1 MNKTKKKLLDWFTFS
16 YKKFSLSSAVLLY
29 CGVRKEVGK
38 KRIMMRSFF
47 IRFSFSVWETF
58 TLLRVAIA
66 NYENSSKGSVLYDHE
81 FSTCLSFHHHSLTRV
96 KELKMIHGK
105 SSKNQINI
113 CKKGRNRFFK
123 TFFFNLRSLI
133 ILSLLLPLLYMLK
146 SSLIMKFANTLRNVF
161 SFFFVSKKILRGKW
175 NECGAYYNLS

>member
-1 MNKTKKKLLDWFTFS
+1 MDWFTFS
-16 YKKFSLSSAVLLY
+16 YKKFSLFCCAASILWSKK
-29 CGVRKEVGK
+29 RSWK

-81 FSTCLSFHHHSLTRV
+81 FSTCLFFHHHSLTRV

-133 ILSLLLPLLYMLK
+133 KAKIIIRRTQFLHPK
-146 SSLIMKFANTLRNVF
+146 AK
-161 SFFFVSKKILRGKW
+161 SFFNFNFKLLIKFKKIKYLVKKM
-175 NECGAYYNLS
+175 